1 MNSEQALRK
10 LIEGN
15 KRFSSGF
22 LYHPHRS
29 KSRRQELSGGQNPF
43 AIVLGCADSRVSPS
57 IAFDQG
63 LGDLFIIRIAGN
75 VVNDDVLGSIEYAV
89 QHLRVELVVVLGH
102 EKCGA
107 VSAAVKAETCH
118 NHIDTLLAKIRPAID
133 HMKDQTG
140 DSLEN
145 AVTANVEMIVNQLR
159 SNRPLLEKRILENKL
174 KIIGALYRLESG
186 LVEFIENNKMN
197 DQLE

>member
-1 MNSEQALRK
+1 MKSEQALRK

-22 LYHPHRS
+22 LYHPRRS
-29 KSRRQELSGGQNPF
+29 KSRRQELSSGQNPF

-63 LGDLFIIRIAGN
+63 LGDLFNIRIAGN

-89 QHLRVELVVVLGH
+89 EHLGVELVVVLGH

-107 VSAAVKAETCH
+107 VTAALNAETCN
-118 NHIDTLLAKIRPAID
+118 NHIDALLSKIRPAID
-133 HMKDQTG
+133 HVKDKAG

-159 SNRPLLEKRILENKL
+159 SNQPLLEKRIVENKL

-186 LVEFIENNKMN
+186 LVEFFV
-197 DQLE
+197 